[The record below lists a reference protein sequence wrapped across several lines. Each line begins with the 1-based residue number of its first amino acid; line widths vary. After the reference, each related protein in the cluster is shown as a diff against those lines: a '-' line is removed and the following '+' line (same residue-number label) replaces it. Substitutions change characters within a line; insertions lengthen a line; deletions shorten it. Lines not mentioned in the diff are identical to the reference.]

1 MKTQRISVL
10 SSLVIGA
17 AVALT
22 GAVAGADEAA
32 EKAIKAR
39 KAQMQLYAW
48 NLGAMGAMAK
58 GKVEYNAEAASKAA
72 ANLLAL
78 ANLDSGSKWPQ
89 GSDSTA
95 MPGKTRAKAEAW
107 TTYPKVAEK
116 GKAFNEAAA
125 ALAKVAGN
133 GLEALQGGVGAVG
146 KTCGGCHKPFR
157 EEE

>member
-1 MKTQRISVL
+1 MKRLRFSVIPAAL
-10 SSLVIGA
+10 IGA
-17 AVALT
+17 AVAFSGLS
-22 GAVAGADEAA
+22 AGADEAA

-48 NLGAMGAMAK
+48 NLGALGAMAK

-72 ANLLAL
+72 ANLAAL
-78 ANLDSGSKWPQ
+78 ASLDSGPMWPQ

-95 MPGKTRAKAEAW
+95 MPGKTRTKLEAW
-107 TTYPKVAEK
+107 TTYPAVAKKSEE
-116 GKAFNEAAA
+116 FVTAANS
-125 ALAKVAGN
+125 LASVAGN

-157 EEE
+157 DEE